1 MGCNKRLC
9 LYNYK
14 INMRERWL
22 LTVIMWEMIYLMGKK
37 HNSRVADKMIMI
49 IVTII
54 IIIIINEKDLKSGRS
69 ALE

>member
-1 MGCNKRLC
+1 
-9 LYNYK
+9 
-14 INMRERWL
+14 MRERWL